1 MMDEQNNDKQRVHYI
16 HRMSYSSQ
24 ERLVG
29 IFVLSALAIIF
40 LLFFVNSKTAN
51 LFQDSITLHAYLKNA
66 EGISTETLVKVSGIE
81 VGKVKSIDISD
92 DHRIHL
98 TLQVF
103 ERYRELVRRDSQA
116 SIGKLSVLGRST
128 IDIEAGSPDEPVL
141 ADGDTI
147 EVEEPLSMDELIAEL
162 TPVVKAVEE
171 SVQRFAAVMQAIE
184 PKKVETIVANLE
196 DSSSNI
202 RKISEQLNN
211 DKGAVGMALY
221 DEDFRHRLKQTVN
234 ALEKTLTQAE
244 QRLAQ
249 IEPVVNNI
257 DTITNETGKASKDFP
272 ALVHDTKTMVGN
284 INTTLTSL
292 NVEVKQL
299 PDLIT
304 RMNVLMEQT
313 DRLLE
318 GISNSWMFSNE
329 ESRER
334 EKLIEVQPQ
343 HE

>member
-1 MMDEQNNDKQRVHYI
+1 
-16 HRMSYSSQ
+16 MSYSSQ

-29 IFVLSALAIIF
+29 IFVLSALAVIF
-40 LLFFVNSKTAN
+40 LLFFINSKTAN

-81 VGKVKSIDISD
+81 VGKVKSIDISR

-116 SIGKLSVLGRST
+116 SIGKLSVFGRST
-128 IDIEAGSPDEPVL
+128 IDIEAGSPNEPVL
-141 ADGDTI
+141 EDGDSI

-171 SVQRFAAVMQAIE
+171 SVQRFAKVMQAVE
-184 PKKVETIVANLE
+184 PKKVESIVANLE
-196 DSSSNI
+196 ESSSNI
-202 RKISEQLNN
+202 RKISQQLNN

-221 DEDFRHRLKQTVN
+221 DEEFRQRLKQTVDT
-234 ALEKTLTQAE
+234 LDKTLSQTE

-249 IEPVVNNI
+249 LEPVVNNI

-318 GISNSWMFSNE
+318 GISNSWMFSSE

-334 EKLIEVQPQ
+334 EKLIRVQPQ